1 MKKINFDTI
10 LTGTVVSLF
19 MIPAIFFMSAFLG
32 YLLANPYETII
43 KTVVSILLIGTVDI
57 QLIVLYIEMM
67 IEVYE
72 VMGR

>member
-1 MKKINFDTI
+1 MKMINFDTI